1 MSKPSRCD
9 ACELPLRKSHHEL
22 VLRDFETRQVLGRYH
37 VRPECRD
44 AASRY
49 FRPGVAVGATF
60 LHPSRC
66 GHEQENCDGGIFE
79 VVA

>member
-1 MSKPSRCD
+1 MSKLPKCD
-9 ACELPLRKSHHEL
+9 ACERPLRKSHHEL
-22 VLRDFETRQVLGRYH
+22 VLRDFETRQVIGRYH

-49 FRPGVAVGATF
+49 FRPGVAIGATF
-60 LHPSRC
+60 VHPDRC
-66 GHEQENCDGGIFE
+66 GPNQESCDAGAFE